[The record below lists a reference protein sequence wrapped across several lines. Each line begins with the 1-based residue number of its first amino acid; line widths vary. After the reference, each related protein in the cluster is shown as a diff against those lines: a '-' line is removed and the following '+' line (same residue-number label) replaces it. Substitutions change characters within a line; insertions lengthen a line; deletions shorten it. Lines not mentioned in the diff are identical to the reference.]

1 MSTRRRAAFD
11 PNALDTEL
19 DSILPTSPTA
29 EDGAAEPAAVN
40 APAQPRPQLVPS
52 PKVDEAT
59 RIQPVKRDRPTAK
72 PRVEPQPE
80 SIPAVKRASPPEV
93 AIAAEVYA
101 ALRDLTLS
109 ERRSNPITARTYGH
123 VVLDAIELHADELQR
138 HWIDKPLP
146 RSGRLFARVSESSG
160 PSRRRHAA
168 APARVPLAGVIN
180 SDTQLLDDLA
190 DRWGAGS
197 RSALV
202 EQALRLYLKVQR
214 DFS

>member
-19 DSILPTSPTA
+19 DSILPASPTA
-29 EDGAAEPAAVN
+29 EDPSEDPVAVI
-40 APAQPRPQLVPS
+40 APTKSKPQLVPA

-59 RIQPVKRDRPTAK
+59 RIQSVKRDRPTAK

-80 SIPAVKRASPPEV
+80 SIPATKRASPPEV
-93 AIAAEVYA
+93 AIAAEVYT

-123 VVLDAIELHADELQR
+123 VVLDAVERYSDELQR
-138 HWIDKPLP
+138 HWVDRPTP
-146 RSGRLFARVSESSG
+146 RTGGLFTRVSASSR

-168 APARVPLAGVIN
+168 APARVPLAGVIS
-180 SDTQLLDDLA
+180 SDTDLLDELA
-190 DRWGAGS
+190 TQWGAGS

-202 EQALRLYLKVQR
+202 EQALRLYLKVP
-214 DFS
+214 